1 MLSQT
6 DLLTLDSR
14 TENENKNNK
23 NNNKQSS
30 IECKVTFS
38 TAFVER
44 GSLGFLFW
52 RGGDIY
58 LKVHKSYIVE

>member
-23 NNNKQSS
+23 NNKNNNKQSS
-30 IECKVTFS
+30 IECKVNFRLLS
-38 TAFVER
+38 
-44 GSLGFLFW
+44 
-52 RGGDIY
+52 
-58 LKVHKSYIVE
+58 

>member
-23 NNNKQSS
+23 NNNEQSS
-30 IECKVTFS
+30 IECKVTF
-38 TAFVER
+38 
-44 GSLGFLFW
+44 
-52 RGGDIY
+52 
-58 LKVHKSYIVE
+58 